1 MSPRIKTAVFCL
13 LEQKKLLI
21 FGERKLIYLLM
32 DCTRDKINLPDQK
45 SDDPSGRL
53 VQEHVLFQ
61 TESMV
66 GILILEQ
73 GDKVVEGSPGE
84 VLE

>member
-1 MSPRIKTAVFCL
+1 
-13 LEQKKLLI
+13 
-21 FGERKLIYLLM
+21 M